1 MTDRRISGADD
12 PSAIRVKLDTVSFQI
27 LTVATD
33 VSPFGMV
40 MVTCFSWGIREEHIT
55 DAVS

>member
-1 MTDRRISGADD
+1 MTDRRISGAED

-33 VSPFGMV
+33 VSPFGIV
-40 MVTCFSWGIREEHIT
+40 MVTSFS
-55 DAVS
+55 